1 MNASVIALIG
11 IIWFVFIYRFYSRFI
26 EKKVFELDKIKNEP
40 PSVELEDGI
49 DFVPTKKNILFGHHF
64 SSIAGAAP
72 IVGPAVAVMW
82 GWLPAVLWIFFGVT
96 FMGAVHD
103 FGALVLSMKHQGGS
117 IAQVA
122 EKVLGERAKTL
133 FLIVIFFLVWMV
145 IAVFALVIAN
155 LFIKF
160 PGSVI
165 PVNFEII
172 IAIIMGVFINKR
184 KGSLTIPSLLAQI
197 TLMLMIVLGTYYPI
211 SLAPI
216 FGEHALIAWMLS
228 LIHI

>member
-160 PGSVI
+160 PGSLL
-165 PVNFEII
+165 PLHFEY
-172 IAIIMGVFINKR
+172 V
-184 KGSLTIPSLLAQI
+184 SLLLLLKHHFAQN
-197 TLMLMIVLGTYYPI
+197 
-211 SLAPI
+211 
-216 FGEHALIAWMLS
+216 
-228 LIHI
+228 